1 MNPEPKPNSD
11 ADKEWDD
18 FCKSP
23 MGKALYRNFG
33 ETSEEDDD
41 DCSET
46 SFQKFCDFHG
56 NNRYPTQ

>member
-18 FCKSP
+18 FFRSP

-33 ETSEEDDD
+33 DTSEDDD
-41 DCSET
+41 DCSER
-46 SFQKFCDFHG
+46 SFQKFCDYHG
-56 NNRYPTQ
+56 NNRYPTE